1 MERKRNKMVNEDNLN
16 KVEKKQVAKMIAS
29 SALAKANAVNR
40 EFKKQTSTAIMAAF
54 GLIIALSWKDV
65 ITDFVD
71 KLGFVNSYGLLFTA
85 VVLTIISIFGI
96 LLISKWANSGS
107 SEVTK

>member
-1 MERKRNKMVNEDNLN
+1 MKEDNLS
-16 KVEKKQVAKMIAS
+16 KIEKKEVNKMIETS
-29 SALAKANAVNR
+29 RVNLIKQKALSKAAALNQ

-71 KLGFVNSYGLLFTA
+71 KLGFVKSYGLLATA

-96 LLISKWANSGS
+96 LLISKWAKSGVV
-107 SEVTK
+107 EENK

>member
-1 MERKRNKMVNEDNLN
+1 MAREDNLSKQERKEVVKEIN
-16 KVEKKQVAKMIAS
+16 KKMRDKVKSHAHS
-29 SALAKANAVNR
+29 LRS

-71 KLGFVNSYGLLFTA
+71 KIGFVKSYGLLATA
-85 VVLTIISIFGI
+85 VILTIISIVGI

-107 SEVTK
+107 SEDKK

>member
-1 MERKRNKMVNEDNLN
+1 
-16 KVEKKQVAKMIAS
+16 MIDKIKSHAS
-29 SALAKANAVNR
+29 TLR
-40 EFKKQTSTAIMAAF
+40 QEFKKQTSTAIMAAF

-71 KLGFVNSYGLLFTA
+71 KIGFVKSYGLLATA
-85 VVLTIISIFGI
+85 VILTIISIVGI

-107 SEVTK
+107 SEDKK